1 MQLYPSAVV
10 ALHSWHLMGTLIFF
24 SCLLSQLC
32 AFNLDTENPVIYTGP
47 KGSNF
52 GFSVEFYMPE
62 AGTRGVLIGAPKANT
77 TQEKVTEGGAVFHC
91 PWSSNGSLCTLI
103 PFDNKGDRYINR
115 TYETLMEDKSNQWF
129 GATVKAH
136 KDKIVACAPMYRWK
150 YVKSTYTGDLTSGS
164 TPVGSCLIAS
174 KNFSTYAEYS
184 PCRSNLLEVQIK
196 NGPDQRF
203 CEAGWSSELTKGG
216 KLLLGA
222 PGSFFWQGQLIA
234 ANVDD
239 ILKNYNYN
247 DPLKVLGMKEQTG
260 DAKGKRDNIF
270 MGYSLALGEFTGDS
284 INEYLVGAPRDKH
297 TLGSVTILWSNMTAI
312 KSIIGEQVAA
322 YFGYTVTVLDINSDG
337 RDDILVGA
345 PLFMNRGQDGKLHE
359 LGRMYIYLQEEPGV
373 FIEPPQTLTGT
384 DKYGRFGS
392 AITSLGDLDY
402 DGYKDVAVGAPFA
415 GEDGKGRVFVYLGH
429 TTGLYQKPFQELQGS
444 WTPDVI
450 SAGFGFA
457 LKGGS
462 DIDENNFPDLIV
474 GAHDADNVLVYRAK
488 PVVAANVKLTLE
500 PDILNPEF
508 KACLNTKSGTSIPV
522 TCFKVQM
529 CAEVQGHD
537 IVQQYVLNAQVELD
551 KNKHRSQRRTFFL
564 HSHQTEERFPFP
576 PIKNKQQFCKNFTA
590 YLKDEAEFKDKLS
603 PIVVTMN
610 CSLAEVPLSSSGTLP
625 MVLSPH
631 SKVLVT
637 EKARILL
644 HCGDDH
650 ICIPNLN
657 LSATVDE
664 DHIFAGESSLLTV
677 FFNAVNLGEGAY
689 ETELHIPL
697 PPQVDFIS
705 VVRGD
710 KSLTKLSCN
719 PVMSN
724 GSQAVSCDL
733 GNPMENGTKISAG
746 LHFTV
751 HSLEQ
756 VETITISMQIKSKNT
771 QNSDSEVVQVKLQ
784 VKAVAQLVL
793 RGVSQPNKVFLPFIS
808 LESPSDTVMENN
820 TLQVIAHTYELHN
833 NGPSTISKALIEL
846 DWPADFNG
854 DDLLFTSKFEPW
866 GEIKCTVNSSNA
878 DKWVQPLSTVK
889 PHITNIRREMNKRDV
904 SKPEILMEETIFNL
918 TCDTVTCVKLFCE
931 VGRLERQK
939 AASISIQSSLR
950 VEPFI
955 KKLYKQYIFQSKA
968 SFIVQEMPYKVRPDE
983 FPRGNIVV
991 QTVIES
997 REDEGAGN
1005 VPVWCII
1012 VAVIGGLLLVALVT
1026 FILWKCGFFK
1036 RKLPPTENEELL

>member
-1 MQLYPSAVV
+1 
-10 ALHSWHLMGTLIFF
+10 
-24 SCLLSQLC
+24 
-32 AFNLDTENPVIYTGP
+32 
-47 KGSNF
+47 
-52 GFSVEFYMPE
+52 
-62 AGTRGVLIGAPKANT
+62 
-77 TQEKVTEGGAVFHC
+77 
-91 PWSSNGSLCTLI
+91 
-103 PFDNKGDRYINR
+103 
-115 TYETLMEDKSNQWF
+115 
-129 GATVKAH
+129 
-136 KDKIVACAPMYRWK
+136 MYRWK
-150 YVKSTYTGDLTSGS
+150 FVKSTLHDNLTSGI
-164 TPVGSCLIAS
+164 TPVGSCLVAS

-184 PCRSNLLEVQIK
+184 PCRSSVLEMQIK
-196 NGPDQRF
+196 HGAPDQRF

-234 ANVDD
+234 ANIDD
-239 ILKNYNYN
+239 ILKKYNY
-247 DPLKVLGMKEQTG
+247 DYPLKVLGVKNQTE
-260 DAKGKRDNIF
+260 DAKGTQDNSF

-284 INEYLVGAPRDKH
+284 VNEYLVGAPRGRH
-297 TLGSVTILWSNMTAI
+297 TLGSVTILWSTNMTAI

-345 PLFMNRGQDGKLHE
+345 PLFMSRGQDGKLHE
-359 LGRMYIYLQEEPGV
+359 LGQMYVYLQEKPGV
-373 FIEPPQTLTGT
+373 FVEPPQTLTGT

-415 GEDGKGRVFVYLGH
+415 GEDGKGRVFIYLGH
-429 TTGLYQKPFQELQGS
+429 ATGLYQKPFQELKGI

-500 PDILNPEF
+500 PDILNPELKTCTLF
-508 KACLNTKSGTSIPV
+508 GTSILV

-537 IVQQYVLNAQVELD
+537 TVQHYVLNAQVELD
-551 KNKHRSQRRTFFL
+551 KNKHRSQRRTLFL
-564 HSHQTEERFPFP
+564 HSPQTEEQFQFP
-576 PIKNKQQFCKNFTA
+576 PIKNKQRLCKNFTA
-590 YLKDEAEFKDKLS
+590 YLKDEAELRDKLS
-603 PIVVTMN
+603 LIVVTVN
-610 CSLAEVPLSSSGTLP
+610 CSLAEVPLTSPGTLP

-631 SKVLVT
+631 SQVLVT
-637 EKARILL
+637 KKARILL
-644 HCGDDH
+644 HCGSDD
-650 ICIPNLN
+650 ICIPNLK
-657 LSATVDE
+657 LSAKKDK
-664 DHIFAGESSLLTV
+664 DHLIAGESNFLTV
-677 FFNAVNLGEGAY
+677 SFNAINLGEGAY

-705 VVRGD
+705 VVRD
-710 KSLTKLSCN
+710 YETPTKLSCN

-733 GNPMENGTKISAG
+733 GNPMENNTKISAG

-756 VETITISMQIKSKNT
+756 VETVTISMQIKSKNT
-771 QNSDSEVVQVKLQ
+771 QNSESEVVQLKLQ
-784 VKAVAQLVL
+784 VRAVAQLVL
-793 RGVSQPNKVFLPFIS
+793 RGVSQPNKVFLPFTN
-808 LESPSDTVMENN
+808 LESPLDTVVKNN
-820 TLQVIAHTYELHN
+820 TLQGIAHIYELHN
-833 NGPSTISKALIEL
+833 NGPSTISKALIEI

-854 DDLLFTSKFEPW
+854 DDLLFKSTFQPW
-866 GEIKCTVNSSNA
+866 GPIKCTVNSSNA
-878 DKWVQPLSTVK
+878 DIWAQPLSTEK
-889 PHITNIRREMNKRDV
+889 PHITNNIRREMNKRDV
-904 SKPEILMEETIFNL
+904 SKPEMLMEETIFNL
-918 TCDTVTCVKLFCE
+918 TCDTTTCVKLLCE

-939 AASISIQSSLR
+939 AASITIQSSLR

-955 KKLYKQYIFQSKA
+955 KKLYKQYIFQSKV
-968 SFIVQEMPYKVRPDE
+968 SFVVQEMPYKVHPDE
-983 FPRGNIVV
+983 FSRGNRVV
-991 QTVIES
+991 ETIIES
-997 REDEGAGN
+997 SEPEGAGN

-1012 VAVIGGLLLVALVT
+1012 VAVIGGLLLVGLVT